1 MLPLPLGRGDYS
13 LIPSRWRQWSCVQ
26 PSWGGVALV
35 VKFQVPR
42 WSRPVAVPVGL
53 WVWLLLA
60 VDTDYGIFKFHAA
73 GMTRTR

>member
-13 LIPSRWRQWSCVQ
+13 LIPSRWRRWSCVR

-35 VKFQVPR
+35 VKFQVLR

-53 WVWLLLA
+53 WVWLLL
-60 VDTDYGIFKFHAA
+60 VVETDYGIFKFHAT